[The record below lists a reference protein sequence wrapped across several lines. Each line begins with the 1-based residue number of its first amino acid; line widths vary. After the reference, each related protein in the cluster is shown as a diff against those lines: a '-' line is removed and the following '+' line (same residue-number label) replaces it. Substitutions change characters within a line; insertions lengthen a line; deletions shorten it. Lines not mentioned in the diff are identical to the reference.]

1 MARVLERGVGPA
13 NPPRHPLLDNLQLIH
28 SIVSLI
34 EKPGVPAFES
44 ALIATLNQLVPNK
57 SVRLWQIREN
67 PEPPHEKV
75 AVLTAPPQD
84 KPGGPRPH
92 DVFALED
99 DPVLAECFR
108 TGVKVSVGMP
118 AGGGVRIVH
127 PLKTAEG
134 VIGLLAL
141 ECAADDLVDQGVV
154 SALLGFYTNYIFLLR
169 DSEHDTLT
177 GLLNRKT
184 FDEKLLRIIGERRAV
199 NVQAD
204 GSRKDHCLA
213 LLDIDHF
220 KRVNDNFGHL
230 HGDEVLL
237 RFARAMVQT
246 FRGSDLLFRLGGEEF
261 VVILGEIDLD
271 RASSVF
277 KRFLQTVETTHFPQV
292 GKVTASVGLTVITGS
307 DMPSAIVGRADKALY
322 YGKNNGRNQ
331 VCVYE
336 SLVAEGKVEPI
347 KDEGGR
353 KDVELF

>member
-1 MARVLERGVGPA
+1 M
-13 NPPRHPLLDNLQLIH
+13 PLLDNLQLIH

-57 SVRLWQIREN
+57 SVRLWQTREN

-75 AVLTAPPQD
+75 VVLTVPSAQD
-84 KPGGPRPH
+84 KSGGPGPH
-92 DVFALED
+92 DAFALES

-108 TGVKVSVGMP
+108 TGVKVSVEMP
-118 AGGGVRIVH
+118 PGGGVRIVH
-127 PLKTAEG
+127 PMKTTEG
-134 VIGLLAL
+134 IIGFLAL
-141 ECAADDLVDQGVV
+141 ECVTDNPVDQGIV

-184 FDEKLLRIIGERRAV
+184 FDEKLLRIIGTRRTT

-204 GSRKDHCLA
+204 GGRKDHCLA

-220 KRVNDNFGHL
+220 KRVNDNFGHV

-261 VVILGEIDLD
+261 VVILGEVDLE

-277 KRFLQTVETTHFPQV
+277 KRFLQTIESTHFPQV
-292 GKVTASVGLTVITGS
+292 GRVTASVGVTLITGS

-336 SLVAEGKVEPI
+336 SLVAEGKVEAI
-347 KDEGGR
+347 
-353 KDVELF
+353 

>member
-1 MARVLERGVGPA
+1 M
-13 NPPRHPLLDNLQLIH
+13 PLLDNLQLIH

-34 EKPGVPAFES
+34 EKPGLPAFES

-75 AVLTAPPQD
+75 VVLTAPSAQD
-84 KPGGPRPH
+84 KSSMPGFH
-92 DVFALED
+92 DTFALER
-99 DPVLAECFR
+99 DPVLEECFR
-108 TGVKVSVGMP
+108 TGVKVSVEIP

-127 PLKTAEG
+127 PMKTTEG
-134 VIGLLAL
+134 IIGFLAL
-141 ECAADDLVDQGVV
+141 ECVTDNPVDQGVV
-154 SALLGFYTNYIFLLR
+154 SALLEFYTNYIFLLR

-184 FDEKLLRIIGERRAV
+184 FDEKLLRIIGTRRAA

-204 GSRKDHCLA
+204 GGRKDHCLA

-220 KRVNDNFGHL
+220 KRVNDNFGHV

-261 VVILGEIDLD
+261 VVILGEVDLE

-277 KRFLQTVETTHFPQV
+277 KRFLQMVESTHFPQV
-292 GKVTASVGLTVITGS
+292 GRVTASVGVTLITGS

-331 VCVYE
+331 VCLYE
-336 SLVAEGKVEPI
+336 SLVAEGKVEAI